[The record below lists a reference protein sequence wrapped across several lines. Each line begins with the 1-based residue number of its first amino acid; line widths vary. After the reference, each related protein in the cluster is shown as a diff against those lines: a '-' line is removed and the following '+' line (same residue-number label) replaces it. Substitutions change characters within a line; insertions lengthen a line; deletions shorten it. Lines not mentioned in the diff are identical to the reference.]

1 MNMRKILLAALVIAG
16 TLTSCQEIRKHV
28 PGRQPQMHNA
38 DSLIDAA
45 YEARDYE
52 RIIQQVNELRST
64 QRISPVKAYY
74 WKGYAYSRM
83 RQMRLAELEWNHAVS
98 QSIRTEEDLKYY
110 AMASNRLA
118 GLLFLKFDHEASI
131 RVSMQALELMD
142 KWGYNR
148 NPDYANLLSFLGNC
162 QLRLGQ
168 HEKARENYSR
178 AYEIYEAEEG
188 GDIQNLVTSVMGLV
202 AINEAHLVE
211 QDYLDAY
218 SWTERLE
225 TLLQRYQAHPD
236 AQPSFV
242 DKQTARLFFYRAC
255 SLEGLGDH
263 RGARKLYEK
272 ASETAYGKSSDGKIE
287 ASRYLIQAGRWSD
300 AADKLNILEE
310 QSTRYDLRPNLE
322 NIQYLMLPKL
332 RSNIL
337 AHRTDSAMAI
347 GLRLCAVLDSAI
359 VLEKKDAALELATI
373 YETQQ
378 KEAQLAQKNTEIAQE
393 RFMTTIFAL
402 SFVLFLAI
410 LIIFFRRQSALRLE
424 KAFVSLESANARAEE
439 SARMKDKFIQQI
451 SHEIRT
457 PLNIITGFSQVLTM
471 PEVDL
476 DDSTREEV
484 KKQMTENTD
493 RITGLVNKMI
503 ELSEAGSR
511 TVIERTEQVTPMQ
524 IAAWGIDGSGI
535 SISKHVKLDLQI
547 SPSAEAAV
555 LLTNKKAAVRA
566 LILVMDNARK
576 FTAPPGYRNDK
587 SPEKKQRVSLHID
600 TTEDNVV
607 FTVED
612 TGIGIPPEKADVIF
626 NEFVQLDDYYDGV
639 GIGLAVARS
648 LARRLGGNLTLDTSY
663 TGGARFVYTLP
674 LS

>member
-1 MNMRKILLAALVIAG
+1 
-16 TLTSCQEIRKHV
+16 
-28 PGRQPQMHNA
+28 
-38 DSLIDAA
+38 
-45 YEARDYE
+45 
-52 RIIQQVNELRST
+52 
-64 QRISPVKAYY
+64 
-74 WKGYAYSRM
+74 
-83 RQMRLAELEWNHAVS
+83 
-98 QSIRTEEDLKYY
+98 
-110 AMASNRLA
+110 
-118 GLLFLKFDHEASI
+118 
-131 RVSMQALELMD
+131 
-142 KWGYNR
+142 
-148 NPDYANLLSFLGNC
+148 
-162 QLRLGQ
+162 
-168 HEKARENYSR
+168 
-178 AYEIYEAEEG
+178 
-188 GDIQNLVTSVMGLV
+188 
-202 AINEAHLVE
+202 
-211 QDYLDAY
+211 
-218 SWTERLE
+218 
-225 TLLQRYQAHPD
+225 
-236 AQPSFV
+236 
-242 DKQTARLFFYRAC
+242 
-255 SLEGLGDH
+255 
-263 RGARKLYEK
+263 
-272 ASETAYGKSSDGKIE
+272 
-287 ASRYLIQAGRWSD
+287 
-300 AADKLNILEE
+300 
-310 QSTRYDLRPNLE
+310 
-322 NIQYLMLPKL
+322 
-332 RSNIL
+332 
-337 AHRTDSAMAI
+337 MAI

-359 VLEKKDAALELATI
+359 VLDKKDAALELATI

-393 RFMTTIFAL
+393 RFMTSIFTL

-648 LARRLGGNLTLDTSY
+648 LARRLGGNLVLDSGY

-674 LS
+674 LP